1 MRAHAGWDQFSC
13 GAAGPV
19 NRGDAPSS
27 AEPAADSRIAAL
39 TSAPDTGLTLAS
51 KRKASAPERLLGIA
65 LHATLQATSAI
76 DGPAAVAWSGSYGR
90 RIGAI
95 AFDGIRLRSAS
106 RGEGLV
112 VGN

>member
-76 DGPAAVAWSGSYGR
+76 DGPAARVVRQLRPPYRGDCFRRRALVRRLWS
-90 RIGAI
+90 
-95 AFDGIRLRSAS
+95 
-106 RGEGLV
+106 
-112 VGN
+112 